1 MAPLSGKTG
10 QGRFFMSKGGALQ
23 MKQVLSI
30 LVRNQ
35 PGVLMRVAGLFS
47 RRGFNIDS
55 LAVGI
60 TEKPAFSRMTVGVY
74 GNEAT
79 VEQVK
84 KQLEKLSEVEE
95 VRRLPAD
102 AMVSRGMAL
111 IKVAAGERRME
122 VLKLAEIFRAS
133 VLDVGGQTLVF
144 EITGAEDK
152 IRAFAEALT
161 PFGIFELVQTGV
173 VALERGESAMQAT
186 TSKYNWPERFTGVKD
201 GCQVI

>member
-1 MAPLSGKTG
+1 
-10 QGRFFMSKGGALQ
+10 

-60 TEKPAFSRMTVGVY
+60 TEKPAFSRMTVGLY

-84 KQLEKLSEVEE
+84 KQLEKLVEVEE
-95 VRRLPAD
+95 VRLLPAD
-102 AMVSRGMAL
+102 AMVARGMAL
-111 IKVAAGERRME
+111 VKVEAGEKRME

-133 VLDVGGQTLVF
+133 VLDVGAHTLVF
-144 EITGAEDK
+144 EITGGDDK
-152 IRAFAEALT
+152 IKAFIDLMA
-161 PFGIFELVQTGV
+161 PFGILEVVQTGV
-173 VALERGESAMQAT
+173 VALERGEAAMQAFE
-186 TSKYNWPERFTGVKD
+186 SKYEWPERCNEGKD
-201 GCQVI
+201 VCQVI

>member
-1 MAPLSGKTG
+1 MK
-10 QGRFFMSKGGALQ
+10 

-60 TEKPAFSRMTVGVY
+60 TEKPAFSRMTVGLY

-84 KQLEKLSEVEE
+84 KQLEKLAEVEE
-95 VRRLPAD
+95 VRLLPAE

-111 IKVAAGERRME
+111 IKVDAG
-122 VLKLAEIFRAS
+122 
-133 VLDVGGQTLVF
+133 T
-144 EITGAEDK
+144 
-152 IRAFAEALT
+152 
-161 PFGIFELVQTGV
+161 
-173 VALERGESAMQAT
+173 
-186 TSKYNWPERFTGVKD
+186 
-201 GCQVI
+201 

>member
-1 MAPLSGKTG
+1 
-10 QGRFFMSKGGALQ
+10 

-60 TEKPAFSRMTVGVY
+60 TERPTFSRMTVGID

-84 KQLEKLSEVEE
+84 KQLEKLIEVEE
-95 VRRLPAD
+95 VRLLPSD

-111 IKVAAGERRME
+111 VKVAAGEKRME

-133 VLDVGGQTLVF
+133 VLDVGAKSLVF
-144 EITGAEDK
+144 EITGADDK
-152 IRAFAEALT
+152 IRAFTEALA
-161 PFGIFELVQTGV
+161 PFGILELVQTGV
-173 VALERGESAMQAT
+173 VALERGEAAMQVVE
-186 TSKYNWPERFTGVKD
+186 SKYNWPERCGGGKD
-201 GCQVI
+201 VCQVI

>member
-1 MAPLSGKTG
+1 MK
-10 QGRFFMSKGGALQ
+10 

-60 TEKPAFSRMTVGVY
+60 TEKPAFSRMTVGLY

-84 KQLEKLSEVEE
+84 KQLEKLAEVEE
-95 VRRLPAD
+95 VRLLPAE

-111 IKVAAGERRME
+111 VKVDAGEKRME
-122 VLKLAEIFRAS
+122 ILKLAEIFRAS
-133 VLDVGGQTLVF
+133 VLDVGTKTLVF
-144 EITGAEDK
+144 EITGADDK
-152 IRAFAEALT
+152 IRAFAEALA
-161 PFGIFELVQTGV
+161 PYGILELVQTGV
-173 VALERGESAMQAT
+173 VALERGESAMQAA
-186 TSKYNWPERFTGVKD
+186 TSKYHWPVRFTGGKD
-201 GCQVI
+201 VCQVI

>member
-1 MAPLSGKTG
+1 
-10 QGRFFMSKGGALQ
+10 

-60 TEKPAFSRMTVGVY
+60 TEKPDFSRMTVGLY

-84 KQLEKLSEVEE
+84 KQLEKLPEVEE

-111 IKVAAGERRME
+111 VKVAAGERRME

-133 VLDVGGQTLVF
+133 VLDVGGKTLVF

-152 IRAFAEALT
+152 IRAFTESLT
-161 PFGIFELVQTGV
+161 PFGILELVQTGV

-186 TSKYNWPERFTGVKD
+186 TSKYNWPERFAGGKD